1 MPFVTKALML
11 QYNLVRTA
19 QHLKSAVF
27 LFVER
32 DPLMTMQSIFLARK
46 TYYGSHEIWW
56 SCKPREYEWLKEED
70 CFQQIAGQV
79 FFTNRSIRTE
89 LAKIPAHRSLFIKYE
104 DFCQFPAQYFDQ
116 LRSIFS
122 ENGYEIKKPYH
133 GPETFDAQQ
142 SVKIDQDAF
151 TRLQKAYQKISY
163 EYDEK
168 RGRE

>member
-1 MPFVTKALML
+1 
-11 QYNLVRTA
+11 
-19 QHLKSAVF
+19 
-27 LFVER
+27 
-32 DPLMTMQSIFLARK
+32 
-46 TYYGSHEIWW
+46 
-56 SCKPREYEWLKEED
+56 
-70 CFQQIAGQV
+70 
-79 FFTNRSIRTE
+79 
-89 LAKIPAHRSLFIKYE
+89 LFIKYE